1 VNLLVTPGRSWHAKL
16 GQNDIASDSS
26 MASEIANVL
35 VATLSADPNTRI
47 AAELRINELFR
58 TPGSLRSICH
68 LLPHNIYQFLLLFR
82 FLDVHEHAIFRPTLS
97 FILRHT

>member
-1 VNLLVTPGRSWHAKL
+1 MADDPCRSWHAKL

-58 TPGSLRSICH
+58 TPGSLLSIFH
-68 LLPHNIYQFLLLFR
+68 FLPHSVYHFILVFN
-82 FLDVHEHAIFRPTLS
+82 FLDDNEQPSFDLLSSSSFATLD
-97 FILRHT
+97 L

>member
-1 VNLLVTPGRSWHAKL
+1 MADDPYRSWHAKL

-58 TPGSLRSICH
+58 TPGSFFTFCHIVSIAFSCYFTFSMIMNMPSFD
-68 LLPHNIYQFLLLFR
+68 LPSPSSFAT
-82 FLDVHEHAIFRPTLS
+82 LDL
-97 FILRHT
+97 